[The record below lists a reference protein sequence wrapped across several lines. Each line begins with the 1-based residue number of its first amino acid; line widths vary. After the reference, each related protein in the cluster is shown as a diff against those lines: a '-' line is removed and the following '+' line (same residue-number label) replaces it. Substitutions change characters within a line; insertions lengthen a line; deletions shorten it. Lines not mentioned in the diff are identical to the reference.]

1 MQIYSC
7 WKSFCFCPF
16 MDISFWRQV
25 YFCHENNKRRVTCTQ
40 STRSQSDCVL
50 PSRMESGKGN
60 GLVTEQTTEMKLSE
74 GATKKTRQL
83 RKRGNVIHELYSRR
97 SRAELSS
104 VSDFARRV
112 VLLLLWLLDFS
123 PSVLIS
129 NNVWNGI
136 STNTLSDWLAMF
148 SVRSVHG
155 GVLYSAVGDFLHC
168 GRSISRVDVAAFQ
181 NNLIQLFVID
191 RFTTWSAGLVD
202 RFEYVTCLSFSLLY
216 SQQHFAGPERVIS
229 RDRHTTNHKISLLL
243 SKASLFY

>member
-1 MQIYSC
+1 MLYTSC
-7 WKSFCFCPF
+7 IHDAVERNC
-16 MDISFWRQV
+16 
-25 YFCHENNKRRVTCTQ
+25 RVFLTSLAAWSSYCYGC
-40 STRSQSDCVL
+40 R
-50 PSRMESGKGN
+50 P
-60 GLVTEQTTEMKLSE
+60 LV
-74 GATKKTRQL
+74 RQL
-83 RKRGNVIHELYSRR
+83 
-97 SRAELSS
+97 
-104 VSDFARRV
+104 
-112 VLLLLWLLDFS
+112 
-123 PSVLIS
+123 S
-129 NNVWNGI
+129 NNVLNGI
-136 STNTLSDWLAMF
+136 SANTLSDWLAMF

-202 RFEYVTCLSFSLLY
+202 RFQCVTCLSFSLLY